1 VRAVNLTAREK
12 KGDRAVPPPTRART
26 ALDLRPSS
34 FHLSPRASCARR
46 LLRHRKHIHTTSS
59 PPFSPPAP
67 PPTPYTHLSRY
78 HPLRLFDTDIPAYF
92 YLGELLALVDL
103 SATIKLGVQYS
114 LWGGSVLNLGTARH
128 RAAYAEAIDA
138 FRMPGC
144 FAMTELGHGSNVA
157 GLKTEAVFDGAADEW
172 VITTPDDG
180 ALKWWI
186 GNAAED
192 GQAATVFARL
202 KVPPASGGGGGGA
215 STSSAVGGHHRPQTP
230 TQKQPPVGLDGLV
243 DHGVHAFIVPLR
255 DGRRGPDGLLP
266 GVQVIDCGVKVGLQ
280 GVDNGALRFSGVRVP
295 RLNLLDRFAQV
306 GPGGVYTSTL
316 SPSGRF
322 AATLGEL
329 TGGRVGL
336 AGTSVSVLK
345 GAVTIAIRYAA
356 TRLQFGPPGGPE
368 VAVLDYPSQQGK
380 LVPLLATAYA
390 LHFACRALVGS
401 YEASKA
407 ASKLASAPGA
417 PPEAVAAAEAAAA
430 DVHATSAGLKAYATS
445 YTARAL
451 STCREACGGHGYAA
465 ANRLGG
471 WRSDQDIFV
480 SFEGDNTVLRMQVAG
495 ALLKRYRERFSGHPL
510 AAGTA
515 FLRAW
520 AGGALPANPLL
531 AHDTSPRHLRDPEFL
546 KSALRHRTR
555 RLLFTAAARLR
566 KHARGPGGAFGA
578 WNRCAPHL
586 LALANAHVECQIF
599 EAASAAAAAAP
610 ESGGA
615 RPALKAMADTFAL
628 TAIEADVTYRNDESV
643 GADKAKAISRLL
655 EGLRAGLA
663 GQALPLVAAF
673 AIPDH
678 ILRAP
683 IGVTGV
689 LDAADPYAA
698 YLASTGW
705 RG

>member
-1 VRAVNLTAREK
+1 MGESIGHPRARSPSTSRSLLEGRLFTSVRPRCRT
-12 KGDRAVPPPTRART
+12 PPPAVSRRSPTSAHAPAHPRARGPHQT
-26 ALDLRPSS
+26 L
-34 FHLSPRASCARR
+34 
-46 LLRHRKHIHTTSS
+46 
-59 PPFSPPAP
+59 PFSF
-67 PPTPYTHLSRY
+67 SY

-128 RAAYAEAIDA
+128 RAAYADKIDD
-138 FRMPGC
+138 FRLPGC

-157 GLKTEAVFDGAADEW
+157 GLRTEAVYDARTDEW

-202 KVPPASGGGGGGA
+202 KVPPTAAASSSSS
-215 STSSAVGGHHRPQTP
+215 STPSRKPP
-230 TQKQPPVGLDGLV
+230 TVGLDGLV
-243 DHGVHAFIVPLR
+243 DHGVHAFVVPLR
-255 DGRRGPDGLLP
+255 DGRRGPEGLLP
-266 GVQVIDCGVKVGLQ
+266 GVEVIDCGVKVGLQ
-280 GVDNGALRFSGVRVP
+280 GVDNGALRFTGVRVP
-295 RLNLLDRFAQV
+295 RANLLDRFAQV
-306 GPGGVYTSTL
+306 GPGGSYSSSR

-336 AGTSVSVLK
+336 AGASVSVLK

-356 TRLQFGPPGGPE
+356 TRTQFGPPGGPE

-380 LVPLLATAYA
+380 LVPLLATSYA
-390 LHFACRALVGS
+390 LHFATRSLVSS

-407 ASKLASAPGA
+407 ASKAASAPGA
-417 PPEAVAAAEAAAA
+417 GPAALAAAEAAAA

-451 STCREACGGHGYAA
+451 SICREACGGHGYAA

-495 ALLKRYRERFSGHPL
+495 ALLKRYKERFAGHPL

-566 KHARGPGGAFGA
+566 KHSRGPGGAFGA

-586 LALANAHVECQIF
+586 LALANSHVESQIF
-599 EAASAAAAAAP
+599 EAASAAASTAP
-610 ESGGA
+610 EAGGVRA
-615 RPALKAMADTFAL
+615 ALKAMADTFAL

-655 EGLRAGLA
+655 EGLRAELA

-705 RG
+705 RA

>member
-1 VRAVNLTAREK
+1 MGKGECARAVTHTCTGER
-12 KGDRAVPPPTRART
+12 GRGGTRASGAATRARSCPR
-26 ALDLRPSS
+26 DLHTLSHR
-34 FHLSPRASCARR
+34 LSPS
-46 LLRHRKHIHTTSS
+46 LPPS
-59 PPFSPPAP
+59 P
-67 PPTPYTHLSRY
+67 RY
-78 HPLRLFDTDIPAYF
+78 HPLRLFDTDIPSYI

-114 LWGGSVLNLGTARH
+114 LWGGSVLNLGSARH
-128 RAAYAEAIDA
+128 RAAYADRIDD
-138 FRMPGC
+138 FRLPGC

-157 GLKTEAVFDGAADEW
+157 GLRTEAVLDVMTDEW

-202 KVPPASGGGGGGA
+202 KVPPPAAGGGVPA
-215 STSSAVGGHHRPQTP
+215 SRKAL
-230 TQKQPPVGLDGLV
+230 PVGLDGLV
-243 DHGVHAFIVPLR
+243 DHGVHAFVVPLR
-255 DGRRGPDGLLP
+255 DGRPGPAGLLP
-266 GVQVIDCGVKVGLQ
+266 GVEVIDCGVKVGLQ
-280 GVDNGALRFSGVRVP
+280 GVDNGALRFTRVRVP
-295 RLNLLDRFAQV
+295 RDNLLDRFAQV
-306 GPGGVYTSTL
+306 APGGAYSSTL

-336 AGTSVSVLK
+336 AGASVSVLK

-356 TRLQFGPPGGPE
+356 TRVQFGPPGGPE

-380 LVPLLATAYA
+380 LVPLLATAFA
-390 LHFACRALVGS
+390 LHFATRDLVAS

-407 ASKLASAPGA
+407 ASKAAAAPGA
-417 PPEAVAAAEAAAA
+417 PPDARAVADAAAA
-430 DVHATSAGLKAYATS
+430 DVHATSAGLKAYATA

-495 ALLKRYRERFSGHPL
+495 ALLKRYRERFAGHPL

-531 AHDTSPRHLRDPEFL
+531 AHDTSPRHLRDPDFL
-546 KSALRHRTR
+546 RSALRHRTR
-555 RLLFTAAARLR
+555 RLLFTVAARLR
-566 KHARGPGGAFGA
+566 KHSRGPGGAFGA
-578 WNRCAPHL
+578 WNKCAPHL
-586 LALANAHVECQIF
+586 LALANAHIECQIF
-599 EAASAAAAAAP
+599 EAAAAAAASAP
-610 ESGGA
+610 DAGGV

-655 EGLRAGLA
+655 EGLRAELA
-663 GQALPLVAAF
+663 GRALPLVAAF